1 MPSSAVRTFTDPDD
15 YAASI
20 RASTAEVTVT
30 ERGQFVAK
38 LTWIRLHRLWMQ
50 GFGENLPRTLH
61 SAVATERAI
70 ISFRTHPGPSILWSG
85 AELRSSNIIRHVEGE
100 NAFQRSFGATCFG
113 SMSLLV
119 ADIVSAGGAI
129 AGLDLTPPKDPLFLT
144 PPPSAMARLQ
154 LLHAAAGDLAENTPE
169 LIANPDSARGLEQ
182 ALTEAMIDCL
192 ASSDAPKSSLAQGQH
207 AIIMRRFRRVVEE
220 NAEQP
225 LYIPEICR
233 AIRVPSRTLRMVCQE
248 HLGMGPKRYLLLR
261 RMHLAKRALR
271 QSAPLTTSVT
281 EVATRY
287 GFWQLGRF
295 AGEYQALF
303 GEPPSA
309 TLRPK
314 WEHPSAEIA

>member
-15 YAASI
+15 FAASI

-261 RMHLAKRALR
+261 RMHLVRRALR
-271 QSAPLTTSVT
+271 EATPGTTSVT

-303 GEPPSA
+303 DEPPSA

-314 WEHPSAEIA
+314 